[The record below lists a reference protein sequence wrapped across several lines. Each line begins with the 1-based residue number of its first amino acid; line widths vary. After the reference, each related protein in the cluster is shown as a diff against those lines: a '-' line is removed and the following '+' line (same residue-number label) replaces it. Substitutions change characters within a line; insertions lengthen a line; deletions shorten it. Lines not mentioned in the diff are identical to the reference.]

1 LQWSPHRE
9 QLEPLE
15 GCATLSPNGNHVTA
29 RSTQERGVAVSVE
42 VQPNERPTSTRSAT
56 GSGGGTGGFGS
67 WIANRELPHYPKP
80 AARYFYLAMV
90 VVASIVLWY
99 QYFLPPSVG
108 QIVIVKFHM
117 SFRFFIFTIIV
128 SNLAGMVAAVVG
140 QITDR
145 IGRCWVV
152 IIGLGVVALL
162 QLFVWPNVDSKLTLT
177 IVVGA
182 VGLFEGVI
190 LVATPALMR
199 DFSPQLGR
207 ASAMGFWTLG
217 PVAGLLVATELAAH
231 TLGATSGDW
240 QREFMISGVIGLV
253 IFGVALLFLRELSPQ
268 IRDQLMVSERDRV
281 LVELKAKGLDVESA
295 LAKPWRQMARFDVVI
310 SAVAV
315 SVMLVFFYTASG
327 TFPGAYFVTV
337 FDKATNWSSVP
348 QANALATWM
357 WGADCIGLVVCGIL
371 SDLLRVRKP
380 FMIAGA
386 VGMLVFIPVL
396 ISHTGHV
403 TSGYYTVAW
412 ICSVIFFFQAM
423 AYSTWMAS
431 FTETAEAHNPAL
443 IATGLSIWGGLTR
456 LTVAVIYI
464 FIPFLITSAGTAADN
479 AYRPMPQGNVV
490 AIQDIVAGK
499 MPKLSDVNAT
509 GPATQ
514 IANVSPP
521 GRIIANTY
529 PHLVALVQAH
539 PQAFAQAAK
548 YPGTTILTK
557 DPALYTEILGYA
569 HGSITTLQN
578 IQKISPDLQFL
589 SRYQVQLTRL
599 TTTETTAPREWQHWL
614 WVCFACIAFFIPCVF
629 VMKGRWSPRRAR
641 RDEREHNAF
650 VAAELT
656 KLRGEM
662 APSGTGDIPTPA
674 PG

>member
-1 LQWSPHRE
+1 
-9 QLEPLE
+9 
-15 GCATLSPNGNHVTA
+15 
-29 RSTQERGVAVSVE
+29 
-42 VQPNERPTSTRSAT
+42 
-56 GSGGGTGGFGS
+56 
-67 WIANRELPHYPKP
+67 
-80 AARYFYLAMV
+80 M
-90 VVASIVLWY
+90 
-99 QYFLPPSVG
+99 
-108 QIVIVKFHM
+108 
-117 SFRFFIFTIIV
+117 
-128 SNLAGMVAAVVG
+128 
-140 QITDR
+140 
-145 IGRCWVV
+145 V

-190 LVATPALMR
+190 LVATPALVR

-207 ASAMGFWTLG
+207 AMAMGFWTLG

-231 TLGATSGDW
+231 TLGATSGNW

-268 IRDQLMVSERDRV
+268 IRDQLMVSEHDRV
-281 LVELKAKGLDVESA
+281 LVELKAKGIDVKSA
-295 LAKPWRQMARFDVVI
+295 LAKPWRQMARFDIVS

-315 SVMLVFFYTASG
+315 IVLLVLFYTASG
-327 TFPGAYFVTV
+327 IFPTAYFVTV
-337 FDKATNWSSVP
+337 FDKATHWSSVP

-357 WGADCIGLVVCGIL
+357 WGADCIGLVLCGIL

-403 TSGYYTVAW
+403 TSGYYTVVW
-412 ICSVIFFFQAM
+412 ITSVIFFFQAM
-423 AYSTWMAS
+423 AYATWMAS

-443 IATGLSIWGGLTR
+443 IATGLSIWGGLNR
-456 LTVAVIYI
+456 FVVVIVYI
-464 FIPFLITSAGTAADN
+464 FIPFLITSAGTAANN

-514 IANVSPP
+514 IANISPP
-521 GRIIANTY
+521 GAIIANTY

-539 PQAFAQAAK
+539 PNAFAQAAK
-548 YPGTTILTK
+548 YPGTTILTENPK
-557 DPALYTEILGYA
+557 LYTEILGYA

-589 SRYQVQLTRL
+589 SRYQVQLTAL
-599 TTTETTAPREWQHWL
+599 NTTHATAPREWQHWL
-614 WVCFACIAFFIPCVF
+614 WVCFGCTVFFIPWVF

-641 RDEREHNAF
+641 RDAHEHKAF
-650 VAAELT
+650 VAAELA
-656 KLRGEM
+656 KLRGEK
-662 APSGTGDIPTPA
+662 APSGTGDIPAPA

>member
-1 LQWSPHRE
+1 
-9 QLEPLE
+9 
-15 GCATLSPNGNHVTA
+15 V
-29 RSTQERGVAVSVE
+29 
-42 VQPNERPTSTRSAT
+42 
-56 GSGGGTGGFGS
+56 
-67 WIANRELPHYPKP
+67 
-80 AARYFYLAMV
+80 V

-99 QYFLPPSVG
+99 QYFVPPSIG
-108 QIVIVKFHM
+108 QILIVKFHM
-117 SFRFFIFTIIV
+117 SFRFFILTIIV
-128 SNLAGMVAAVVG
+128 GNAAGAVAAVVG

-152 IIGLGVVALL
+152 IVGLGVVALL
-162 QLFVWPNVDSKLTLT
+162 QLFAVPHAGSKVEY
-177 IVVGA
+177 IVAIGA

-190 LVATPALMR
+190 LVATPALVR

-207 ASAMGFWTLG
+207 AMAMGFWTLG

-231 TLGATSGDW
+231 TLGATSGNW

-268 IRDQLMVSERDRV
+268 IRDQLMVSEHDRV
-281 LVELKAKGLDVESA
+281 LVELKAKGIDVKSA
-295 LAKPWRQMARFDVVI
+295 LAKPWRQMARFDIVS

-315 SVMLVFFYTASG
+315 IVLLVLFYTASG
-327 TFPGAYFVTV
+327 IFPTAYFVTV
-337 FDKATNWSSVP
+337 FDKATHWSSVP

-357 WGADCIGLVVCGIL
+357 WGADCIGLVLCGIL

-403 TSGYYTVAW
+403 TSGYYTVVW
-412 ICSVIFFFQAM
+412 ITSVIFFFQAM
-423 AYSTWMAS
+423 AYATWMAS

-443 IATGLSIWGGLTR
+443 IATGLSIWGGLNR
-456 LTVAVIYI
+456 FVVVIVYI
-464 FIPFLITSAGTAADN
+464 FIPFLITSAGTAANN

-514 IANVSPP
+514 IANISPP
-521 GRIIANTY
+521 GAIIANTY

-539 PQAFAQAAK
+539 PNAFAQAAK
-548 YPGTTILTK
+548 YPGTTILSK

-569 HGSITTLQN
+569 HGSIATLQD

-599 TTTETTAPREWQHWL
+599 ITTETTAPREWQHWL
-614 WVCFACIAFFIPCVF
+614 WVCFGCTAFFIPWVF

-641 RDEREHNAF
+641 RDAHEHKAF

-662 APSGTGDIPTPA
+662 APSGTGDIPTPV

>member
-1 LQWSPHRE
+1 MSIQ
-9 QLEPLE
+9 
-15 GCATLSPNGNHVTA
+15 
-29 RSTQERGVAVSVE
+29 TQ
-42 VQPNERPTSTRSAT
+42 PTDRPTSARSAPA
-56 GSGGGTGGFGS
+56 SGGAARGFGS

-80 AARYFYLAMV
+80 AARYFYLAVV

-99 QYFLPPSVG
+99 QYFVPPSIG
-108 QIVIVKFHM
+108 QILIVKFHM
-117 SFRFFIFTIIV
+117 SFRFFILTIIV
-128 SNLAGMVAAVVG
+128 GNAAGAVAAVVG

-152 IIGLGVVALL
+152 IVGLGVVALL
-162 QLFVWPNVDSKLTLT
+162 QLFAVPHAGSKVEY
-177 IVVGA
+177 IVAIGA

-190 LVATPALMR
+190 LVATPALVR

-207 ASAMGFWTLG
+207 AMAMGFWTLG

-231 TLGATSGDW
+231 TLGATSGNW

-268 IRDQLMVSERDRV
+268 IRDQLMVSEHDRV
-281 LVELKAKGLDVESA
+281 LVELKAKGIDVKSA
-295 LAKPWRQMARFDVVI
+295 LAKPWRQMARFDIVS

-315 SVMLVFFYTASG
+315 IVLLVLFYTASG
-327 TFPGAYFVTV
+327 IFPTAYFVTV
-337 FDKATNWSSVP
+337 FDKATHWSSVP

-357 WGADCIGLVVCGIL
+357 WGADCIGLVLCGIL

-403 TSGYYTVAW
+403 TSGYYTVVW
-412 ICSVIFFFQAM
+412 ITSVIFFFQAM
-423 AYSTWMAS
+423 AYATWMAS

-443 IATGLSIWGGLTR
+443 IATGLSIWGGLNR
-456 LTVAVIYI
+456 FVVVIVYI
-464 FIPFLITSAGTAADN
+464 FIPFLITSAGTAANN

-514 IANVSPP
+514 IANISPP
-521 GRIIANTY
+521 GAIIANTY

-539 PQAFAQAAK
+539 PNAFAQAAK
-548 YPGTTILTK
+548 YPGTTILSK

-569 HGSITTLQN
+569 HGSIATLQD

-589 SRYQVQLTRL
+589 SRYQVQLTAL
-599 TTTETTAPREWQHWL
+599 NTTHATAPREWQHWL
-614 WVCFACIAFFIPCVF
+614 WVCFGCTVFFIPWVF

-641 RDEREHNAF
+641 RDAREHKAF
-650 VAAELT
+650 VAAELA
-656 KLRGEM
+656 KLRGEK
-662 APSGTGDIPTPA
+662 APSGTGDIPAPA

>member
-1 LQWSPHRE
+1 MSIQ
-9 QLEPLE
+9 
-15 GCATLSPNGNHVTA
+15 
-29 RSTQERGVAVSVE
+29 TQ
-42 VQPNERPTSTRSAT
+42 PTDRPTSARSAPA
-56 GSGGGTGGFGS
+56 SGGAARGFGS

-80 AARYFYLAMV
+80 AARYFYLAVV

-99 QYFLPPSVG
+99 QYFVPPSIG
-108 QIVIVKFHM
+108 QILIVKFHM
-117 SFRFFIFTIIV
+117 SFRFFILTIIV
-128 SNLAGMVAAVVG
+128 GNAAGAVAAVVG

-190 LVATPALMR
+190 LVATPALVR

-207 ASAMGFWTLG
+207 AMAMGFWTLG

-231 TLGATSGDW
+231 TLGATSGNW

-268 IRDQLMVSERDRV
+268 IRDQLMVSEHDRV
-281 LVELKAKGLDVESA
+281 LVELKAKGIDVKSA
-295 LAKPWRQMARFDVVI
+295 LAKPWRQMARFDIVS

-315 SVMLVFFYTASG
+315 IVLLVLFYTASG
-327 TFPGAYFVTV
+327 IFPTAYFVTV
-337 FDKATNWSSVP
+337 FDKATHWSSVP

-357 WGADCIGLVVCGIL
+357 WGADCIGLVLCGIL

-403 TSGYYTVAW
+403 TSGYYTVVW
-412 ICSVIFFFQAM
+412 ITSVIFFFQAM
-423 AYSTWMAS
+423 AYATWMAS

-443 IATGLSIWGGLTR
+443 IATGLSIWGGLNR
-456 LTVAVIYI
+456 FVVVIVYI
-464 FIPFLITSAGTAADN
+464 FIPFLITSAGTAANN

-514 IANVSPP
+514 IANISPP
-521 GRIIANTY
+521 GAIIANTY

-539 PQAFAQAAK
+539 PNAFAQAAK
-548 YPGTTILTK
+548 YPGTTILSK

-569 HGSITTLQN
+569 HGSIATLQD

-589 SRYQVQLTRL
+589 SRYQVQLTAL
-599 TTTETTAPREWQHWL
+599 NTTHATAPREWQHWL
-614 WVCFACIAFFIPCVF
+614 WVCFGCTVFFIPWVF

-641 RDEREHNAF
+641 RDAREHKAF
-650 VAAELT
+650 VAAELA
-656 KLRGEM
+656 KLRGEK
-662 APSGTGDIPTPA
+662 APSGTGDIPAPA

>member
-1 LQWSPHRE
+1 
-9 QLEPLE
+9 
-15 GCATLSPNGNHVTA
+15 V
-29 RSTQERGVAVSVE
+29 
-42 VQPNERPTSTRSAT
+42 
-56 GSGGGTGGFGS
+56 
-67 WIANRELPHYPKP
+67 
-80 AARYFYLAMV
+80 V

-99 QYFLPPSVG
+99 QYFVPPSIG
-108 QIVIVKFHM
+108 QILIVKFHM
-117 SFRFFIFTIIV
+117 SFRFFILTIIV
-128 SNLAGMVAAVVG
+128 GNAAGAVAAVVG

-152 IIGLGVVALL
+152 IVGLGVVALL
-162 QLFVWPNVDSKLTLT
+162 QLFAVPHAGSKVEY
-177 IVVGA
+177 IVAIGA

-190 LVATPALMR
+190 LVATPALVR

-207 ASAMGFWTLG
+207 AMAMGFWTLG

-231 TLGATSGDW
+231 TLGATSGNW

-268 IRDQLMVSERDRV
+268 IRDQLMVSEHDRV
-281 LVELKAKGLDVESA
+281 LVELKAKGIDVKSA
-295 LAKPWRQMARFDVVI
+295 LAKPWRQMARFDIVS

-315 SVMLVFFYTASG
+315 IVLLVLFYTASG
-327 TFPGAYFVTV
+327 IFPTAYFVTV
-337 FDKATNWSSVP
+337 FDKATHWSSVP

-357 WGADCIGLVVCGIL
+357 WGADCIGLVLCGIL

-403 TSGYYTVAW
+403 TSGYYTVVW
-412 ICSVIFFFQAM
+412 ITSVIFFFQAM
-423 AYSTWMAS
+423 AYATWMAS

-443 IATGLSIWGGLTR
+443 IATGLSIWGGLNR
-456 LTVAVIYI
+456 FVVVIVYI
-464 FIPFLITSAGTAADN
+464 FIPFLITSAGTAANN

-514 IANVSPP
+514 IANISPP
-521 GRIIANTY
+521 GAIIANTY

-539 PQAFAQAAK
+539 PNAFAQAAK
-548 YPGTTILTK
+548 YPGTTILSK

-569 HGSITTLQN
+569 HGSIATLQD

-589 SRYQVQLTRL
+589 SRYQVQLTAL
-599 TTTETTAPREWQHWL
+599 NTTHATAPREWQHWL
-614 WVCFACIAFFIPCVF
+614 WVCFGCTVFFIPWVF

-641 RDEREHNAF
+641 RDAREHKAF
-650 VAAELT
+650 VAAELA
-656 KLRGEM
+656 KLRGEK
-662 APSGTGDIPTPA
+662 APSGTGDIPAPA